1 MKKIIYFLSIS
12 FLLLQSCSSDSSND
26 SETSSV
32 LCKTIKSIKVSG
44 DIYREEYTYNVN
56 KFSQINFYKNDNFE
70 QKINILYEG
79 NLIKEAKS
87 YNIDNKLEATIT
99 YTYNASGNIIS
110 KLAIKS
116 DPNANDSSKTIYTY
130 NQDGTI
136 TELVYSGNQIIQN
149 RLEVTTTFTLLDNHI
164 IKEEVVNGSSPART
178 KTYKYDTKNGPFKNV
193 IGLDWY
199 FTGRNF
205 SGGFKH
211 NVIEDTGSNYNYTF
225 NSVNYPILRTSSQ
238 NKDTVEY
245 IY

>member
-1 MKKIIYFLSIS
+1 MKKPIYLLIVS

-26 SETSSV
+26 STTSSV
-32 LCKTIKSIKVSG
+32 LCKTIKSTNASG
-44 DIYREEYTYNVN
+44 DIYREEFTYNGN
-56 KFSQINFYKNDNFE
+56 KFSQINYYNNDIFE

-79 NLIKEAKS
+79 NLFKEAKS
-87 YNIDNKLEATIT
+87 YNIDNKLKATIT
-99 YTYNASGNIIS
+99 YTYNASGKIIS

-193 IGLDWY
+193 IGFDWY

-211 NVIEDTGSNYNYTF
+211 NIIEDTGSNYNYTF

>member
-26 SETSSV
+26 SATSSV
-32 LCKTIKSIKVSG
+32 LCKTIKSTNASG
-44 DIYREEYTYNVN
+44 KIYREEYTYNGN
-56 KFSQINFYKNDNFE
+56 KFSQVSFYKNNAFDGKAIIYYKGDLISELNNYNKDNSLSF
-70 QKINILYEG
+70 
-79 NLIKEAKS
+79 
-87 YNIDNKLEATIT
+87 TIT
-99 YTYNASGNIIS
+99 YTYNASGKIIS

-136 TELVYSGNQIIQN
+136 TELIYSGNQTIQDG
-149 RLEVTTTFTLLDNHI
+149 LEVTTTFTLLDNHI
-164 IKEEVVNGSSPART
+164 IKEEVVNGRNPART
-178 KTYKYDTKNGPFKNV
+178 QTYKYDTKNGPFKNV
-193 IGLDWY
+193 IGFDWY

-211 NVIEDTGSNYNYTF
+211 NIIEDTGSNYNYTF
-225 NSVNYPILRTSSQ
+225 NSVNYPILITSSQ
-238 NKDTVEY
+238 NKETVEY

>member
-26 SETSSV
+26 SATSTV
-32 LCKTIKSIKVSG
+32 LCKTIKINKASG
-44 DIYREEYTYNVN
+44 DIYREEYTYNGN

-70 QKINILYEG
+70 KKINILYEG
-79 NLIKEAKS
+79 NLFKEAKS

-99 YTYNASGNIIS
+99 YTYNDSGKIIS
-110 KLAIKS
+110 KLAINS
-116 DPNANDSSKTIYTY
+116 DPNANDSSKTICTY

-136 TELVYSGNQIIQN
+136 TELVYSGNQITQN

-164 IKEEVVNGSSPART
+164 IKEEVVNGRT
-178 KTYKYDTKNGPFKNV
+178 YTYKYDTKNGPFKNV
-193 IGLDWY
+193 IGFDWY
-199 FTGRNF
+199 FTGKNF